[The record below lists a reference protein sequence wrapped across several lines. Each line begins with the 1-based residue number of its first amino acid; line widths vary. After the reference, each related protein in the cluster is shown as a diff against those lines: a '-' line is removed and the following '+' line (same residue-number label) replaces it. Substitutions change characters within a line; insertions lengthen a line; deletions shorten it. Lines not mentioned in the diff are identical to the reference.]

1 MDWIHEPWCGVLSI
15 TATGT
20 EVGGQAYKKIKKKT
34 FNDVCMCTFE
44 CGFVHVSSG
53 V

>member
-1 MDWIHEPWCGVLSI
+1 MS
-15 TATGT
+15 TGT
-20 EVGGQAYKKIKKKT
+20 EVGGQAYKNNLKT
-34 FNDVCMCTFE
+34 FNDVCMCVFV